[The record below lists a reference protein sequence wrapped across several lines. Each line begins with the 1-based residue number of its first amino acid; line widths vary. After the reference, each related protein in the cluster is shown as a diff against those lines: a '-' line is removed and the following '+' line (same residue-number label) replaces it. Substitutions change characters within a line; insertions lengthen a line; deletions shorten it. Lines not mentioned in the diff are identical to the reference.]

1 MRRLLLILVLLFGWI
16 APAHADDIS
25 ASQRGVVRIV
35 VIAVVDDEVV
45 GFSHGSGFAVGPN
58 RIVTNAHVVA
68 LASRYPDNVVIGVVP
83 SEGSKSFQGRIVS
96 IDNSR
101 DLALIEF
108 TGTRL
113 PPLTLFKGTA
123 GEGESLIALGYP
135 GNVDVATAQSAKDF
149 ITPMSPVRSQGGF
162 AGMRTVQGI
171 VMLLHTANIAR
182 GNSGGPLLDRCGR
195 VVGVNALITN
205 GEAGDS
211 NFALAIAE
219 SELVAFLTEA
229 KQGFQSVSVAC
240 VSVEER
246 MAQDRSAE
254 EQARIAA
261 EDAKRQ
267 GDAKAAADRQIAI
280 QQARQA
286 NESTR
291 ENYMAIA
298 ALLLVS
304 FGLCLGG
311 AGLLVSRGR
320 QKEAIWVAAGGV
332 VLFIGAVALFLS
344 RPNFDE
350 TKVVAAPGSQDA
362 SAEVEPSL
370 GKMVC
375 TLDPKRSRVTVSTA
389 ETVTLDVGPDGC
401 INGRTQYSEDG
412 NRWLRI
418 LVPEQDATVSVLDY
432 DPEARTYTNTRY
444 MLSAE
449 QMTRARA
456 LRTQVTLKSCS
467 ADQAARGNLA
477 TRQQEIRAALPA
489 AYNEKLVYSCA
500 AAPLD
505 AEERA
510 PRRPPSK

>member
-35 VIAVVDDEVV
+35 VIAPVADQVSV
-45 GFSHGSGFAVGPN
+45 GTGFAVGPN
-58 RIVTNAHVVA
+58 RVVTNAHVVA
-68 LASRYPDNVVIGVVP
+68 LTQRYPDNAVIGVVP
-83 SEGSKSFQGRIVS
+83 SEGSKFFSGRVIAY
-96 IDNSR
+96 DADR

-108 TGTRL
+108 TGVRQ
-113 PPLTLFKGTA
+113 PPLTLFKGSPS
-123 GEGESLIALGYP
+123 EGDMLVALGYP
-135 GNVDVATAQSAKDF
+135 ATVDLASAESARDY
-149 ITPMSPVRSQGGF
+149 ITPMSPVRTQGGF
-162 AGMRTVQGI
+162 SGMRSIRGI
-171 VMLLHTANIAR
+171 GMLVHTANIGR

-195 VVGVNALITN
+195 VLGVNSLITN
-205 GEAGDS
+205 GESGDA
-211 NFALAIAE
+211 NFGFAIAS
-219 SELVAFLTEA
+219 SELATFLTEN
-229 KQGFQSVSVAC
+229 KQGFQSVAVGC

-261 EDAKRQ
+261 EEAKRQ
-267 GDAKAAADRQIAI
+267 GDAKAAADRQTAVAL
-280 QQARQA
+280 ARSA
-286 NESTR
+286 NEATR

-350 TKVVAAPGSQDA
+350 SKVVAAPKAEDA
-362 SAEVEPSL
+362 EAALEPSL

-375 TLDPKRSRVTVSTA
+375 TLDPKRSRVTVSTT
-389 ETVTLDVGPDGC
+389 ETVTLDIGADGC

-412 NRWLRI
+412 KRWLRI

-456 LRTQVTLKSCS
+456 LRTQVTLKQCS
-467 ADQAARGNLA
+467 ADQAARGQLA

-489 AYNEKLVYSCA
+489 AYNEKLVYSCSA
-500 AAPLD
+500 ATD
-505 AEERA
+505 AGERS
-510 PRRPPSK
+510 PSK

>member
-1 MRRLLLILVLLFGWI
+1 MRRLLLLLVLVFGSI

-35 VIAVVDDEVV
+35 VIAVVGDEVV

-58 RIVTNAHVVA
+58 RIVTNAHVVE

-83 SEGSKSFQGRIVS
+83 SEGSKSFQGHLVKL
-96 IDNSR
+96 DQGR

-108 TGTRL
+108 TGVRL

-162 AGMRTVQGI
+162 AGMRTLQG
-171 VMLLHTANIAR
+171 VAMLLHTANIAR

-195 VVGVNALITN
+195 VLGVNALVTN

-211 NFALAIAE
+211 NFALAIAS
-219 SELVAFLTEA
+219 SELAAFLTEA
-229 KQGFQSVSVAC
+229 KQSFQSVSVPC

-246 MAQDRSAE
+246 MAQDRSAD

-261 EDAKRQ
+261 EDAKRL
-267 GDAKAAADRQIAI
+267 GDAKAAADRQNAI
-280 QQARQA
+280 QQARA
-286 NESTR
+286 TNEATR
-291 ENYMAIA
+291 ENYIFISM
-298 ALLLVS
+298 ALLVIG
-304 FGLCLGG
+304 GLCVGG
-311 AGLLVSRGR
+311 AAMLYTRDR
-320 QKEAIWVAAGGV
+320 QREAIWVTVGGI
-332 VLFIGAVALFLS
+332 VLFVGAVALFLS

-350 TKVVAAPGSQDA
+350 TKVVPAPAID
-362 SAEVEPSL
+362 ETTTVEPSL

-375 TLDPKRSRVTVSTA
+375 TLDPKRSRVTVSTV
-389 ETVTLDVGPDGC
+389 ETVNLDIGPDGC

-412 NRWLRI
+412 NRWLRV

-449 QMTRARA
+449 QMTRARQ
-456 LRTQVTLKSCS
+456 LRTQVTLKACS
-467 ADQAARGNLA
+467 GDQAARGNLA
-477 TRQQEIRAALPA
+477 TRQQEIRAALPP
-489 AYNEKLVYSCA
+489 AYNEKLVYSCSA
-500 AAPLD
+500 AAPD
-505 AEERA
+505 A
-510 PRRPPSK
+510 K

>member
-1 MRRLLLILVLLFGWI
+1 MRRLLLLLVLILGWI

-35 VIAVVDDEVV
+35 VIAVVGDEVV

-58 RIVTNAHVVA
+58 RIVTNAHVVE

-83 SEGSKSFQGRIVS
+83 SEGSKSFQGHLVK
-96 IDNSR
+96 IDQGR
-101 DLALIEF
+101 DLALVEF
-108 TGTRL
+108 TGVRL

-162 AGMRTVQGI
+162 AGLRTVQGT

-195 VVGVNALITN
+195 VLGVNALVTN

-211 NFALAIAE
+211 NFALAIAS
-219 SELVAFLTEA
+219 SELAAFLTEA
-229 KQGFQSVSVAC
+229 KQRFQSVSVPC

-246 MAQDRSAE
+246 MAQDRSAD
-254 EQARIAA
+254 EQARAAA
-261 EDAKRQ
+261 EEAKRQ
-267 GDAKAAADRQIAI
+267 GDAKTAADRANAI

-291 ENYMAIA
+291 ENYIFVSM
-298 ALLLVS
+298 ALLVIG
-304 FGLCLGG
+304 GLCVGG
-311 AGLLVSRGR
+311 AAMLYTRER
-320 QKEAIWVAAGGV
+320 QREANWVAAGGAL
-332 VLFIGAVALFLS
+332 LFVGAVALFLS

-350 TKVVAAPGSQDA
+350 SRVVPVTSSSEEA
-362 SAEVEPSL
+362 VIEPSL
-370 GKMVC
+370 GKMIC
-375 TLDPKRSRVTVSTA
+375 TLDSKRSRVTVSTV
-389 ETVTLDVGPDGC
+389 ETVNLDIGPDGC

-412 NRWLRI
+412 NRWLRV

-432 DPEARTYTNTRY
+432 DPETRTYTNTRY

-449 QMTRARA
+449 QMTRARQ
-456 LRTQVTLKSCS
+456 LRTQVTTKACS
-467 ADQAARGNLA
+467 GDQAARGNLA
-477 TRQQEIRAALPA
+477 TRQQEIRASLPP
-489 AYNEKLVYSCA
+489 AYNEKLVYNCS
-500 AAPLD
+500 AAP
-505 AEERA
+505 
-510 PRRPPSK
+510 PR